1 MYIQYC
7 LPLTNGLIKKSEN
20 CKFVDRNNY
29 IEACTPIYINYNI
42 LKSIY
47 DNTKLEDIYEIF
59 THIPISEKYKFI
71 NGSYKYLRKITTIDD
86 INI

>member
-1 MYIQYC
+1 MFYKNEVGNFFRK
-7 LPLTNGLIKKSEN
+7 NGNFS
-20 CKFVDRNNY
+20 RNNN
-29 IEACTPIYINYNI
+29 INYNI